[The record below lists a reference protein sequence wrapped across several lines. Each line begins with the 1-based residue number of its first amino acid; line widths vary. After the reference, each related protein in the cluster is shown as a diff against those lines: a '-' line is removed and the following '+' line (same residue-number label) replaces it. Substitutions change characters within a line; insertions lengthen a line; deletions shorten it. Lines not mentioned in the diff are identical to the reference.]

1 MEFRVNANSQEWITF
16 SSLDDPVAPENS
28 TVLINSSRISPR
40 TIWYKRE
47 ALCEKQELV
56 PSKNHETARSLAEAF
71 NPRVP
76 VMMLPY
82 ASIPEVAAALGRN
95 LTFTETL

>member
-28 TVLINSSRISPR
+28 IVLIHSSRISPR

-56 PSKNHETARSLAEAF
+56 PSKNHETARSLAEA
-71 NPRVP
+71 
-76 VMMLPY
+76 L
-82 ASIPEVAAALGRN
+82 
-95 LTFTETL
+95 